1 MSNIDWKAVK
11 GLFDRETE
19 TLEGGGVIVSRDG
32 SVKPAESHYG
42 ELFDTVYEED
52 DLWFYNGHPLSA
64 DEFEEDGFRYRI
76 QHPSAVADEGFL
88 EYWAEDVLEEFP
100 AVFLGAMSVP
110 ATDDGV
116 HGWFFIIKGE
126 AA

>member
-42 ELFDTVYEED
+42 ELFDTVYE
-52 DLWFYNGHPLSA
+52 LSL
-64 DEFEEDGFRYRI
+64 I
-76 QHPSAVADEGFL
+76 H
-88 EYWAEDVLEEFP
+88 
-100 AVFLGAMSVP
+100 
-110 ATDDGV
+110 
-116 HGWFFIIKGE
+116 I
-126 AA
+126 